1 LKRVNSTL
9 IERNNS
15 LEKTLEENLINE
27 DNEKKRLTQEFENL
41 SNKILN
47 ENSDKFQKQ
56 NKKEIDI
63 LLKPLN
69 EKIKEFQE
77 KVESTNKEDIQ
88 RNSSLITQ
96 IENLQRLN
104 SQLSSDAI
112 NLTNALKGES
122 KTQGDWGEYQL
133 EVLLEKVG
141 LKKGT
146 HYDTQGGYRD
156 DEGNLKKPDF
166 IINLP
171 ENKHLIIDS
180 KVSLNAYEEYYNEE
194 IKELKDSALKNT

>member
-1 LKRVNSTL
+1 MEYIVLIVLLAGFALIYFKGDNKNLTNNKKQELSDLETKNQTHINKIIELEKTNSTL

-112 NLTNALKGES
+112 N
-122 KTQGDWGEYQL
+122 
-133 EVLLEKVG
+133 
-141 LKKGT
+141 
-146 HYDTQGGYRD
+146 
-156 DEGNLKKPDF
+156 F
-166 IINLP
+166 
-171 ENKHLIIDS
+171 
-180 KVSLNAYEEYYNEE
+180 
-194 IKELKDSALKNT
+194 

>member
-1 LKRVNSTL
+1 MEYIVLIVLLAGFALIYFKGDNKNLTNNKKQELTHLETKNQTQINKIIELEKINSTL

-56 NKKEIDI
+56 NKKEIDT

-122 KTQGDWGEYQL
+122 KTQGDWG
-133 EVLLEKVG
+133 
-141 LKKGT
+141 
-146 HYDTQGGYRD
+146 
-156 DEGNLKKPDF
+156 
-166 IINLP
+166 
-171 ENKHLIIDS
+171 
-180 KVSLNAYEEYYNEE
+180 
-194 IKELKDSALKNT
+194 